1 MAYATEAELTSLA
14 LPTGALRGVGSVD
27 IAAVLEEASQEA
39 DSYLRA
45 RYAVPLTSWGQDLTG
60 AVCRLAAW
68 RLLVRRGLDPDSSAY
83 QAAQDDAKAAI
94 AWLRD
99 VAGGRAHLAVDVTAP
114 AASKSPRVTTREARG
129 RWI

>member
-1 MAYATEAELTSLA
+1 MCSSDLELTSLA
-14 LPTGALRGVGSVD
+14 LPTGALRGVSSDD

-45 RYAVPLTSWGQDLTG
+45 RYAMPATSWGKDLTG
-60 AVCRLAAW
+60 AVCRIAAW
-68 RLLVRRGLDPDSSAY
+68 RLLVRRGLDPESAAY
-83 QAAQDDAKAAI
+83 QAVQDDAKASI

-99 VAGGRAHLAVDVTAP
+99 VAVGRAHLAVDTTAP
-114 AASKSPRVTTREARG
+114 SASQAPRVVTRTARG